1 MPHVRHRGPRAKR
14 ERATS
19 GPLAVF
25 GSRCSG
31 TPVRRARPT
40 RARRAP
46 ARSNRFPSERRA
58 KDEQKVTERREG
70 FKRSASGPRGTF
82 QRDAFLRF
90 TRTVSPERKRV
101 GRVPAGGSA
110 TGAGTAAPVDRAA
123 CPVAESARS
132 SPFVAMLRG
141 LFRPRSR
148 RIPDA
153 VLSAG
158 RERPGRRHA
167 EKNEEAAR
175 VRVRAGIGFRRS
187 VCGAMMAARS
197 AGGACGCSPSQQGA
211 ARPSPFV
218 PSSSACPPVCGARP
232 RGPGPFTEGVVPMRA
247 NRPAGGPAPRRAR
260 FS

>member
-1 MPHVRHRGPRAKR
+1 MSGTGDH
-14 ERATS
+14 ERNAS

-25 GSRCSG
+25 GLLVVFGHAGSPCTASAGTQDASDAKKRAKGERNSSG
-31 TPVRRARPT
+31 TRA
-40 RARRAP
+40 A
-46 ARSNRFPSERRA
+46 
-58 KDEQKVTERREG
+58 REG
-70 FKRSASGPRGTF
+70 HASGIRSSGSH
-82 QRDAFLRF
+82 D
-90 TRTVSPERKRV
+90 RKRV

-110 TGAGTAAPVDRAA
+110 TGGGTADPVDRAA
-123 CPVAESARS
+123 CPVTESARS
-132 SPFVAMLRG
+132 SPSVAMLRE

-175 VRVRAGIGFRRS
+175 VRVPAGIGFRRS

-197 AGGACGCSPSQQGA
+197 AGGAFRCSPSQQGA

-247 NRPAGGPAPRRAR
+247 NRPAGGPASRRAR